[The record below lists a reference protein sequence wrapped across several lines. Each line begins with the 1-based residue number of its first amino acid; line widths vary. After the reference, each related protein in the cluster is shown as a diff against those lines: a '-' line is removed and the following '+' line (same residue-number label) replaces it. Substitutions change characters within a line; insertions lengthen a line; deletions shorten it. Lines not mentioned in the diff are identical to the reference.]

1 MTTDAYSTETEVD
14 PTARYMGQRLSAL
27 PASIRA
33 EVIEAVADVV
43 DLFTNGSIFLEAVA
57 ARKVAAVSEG
67 ARQREV
73 EYHVV
78 MLLYFHARVR
88 FKDPPKP

>member
-1 MTTDAYSTETEVD
+1 MTPDPTDHETELD
-14 PTARYMGQRLSAL
+14 PTARYMAKRLSAL
-27 PASIRA
+27 SASIRA

-57 ARKVAAVSEG
+57 APKSRTVSEG
-67 ARQREV
+67 ARRREV

-88 FKDPPKP
+88 FKDHPKP